1 MIELILFL
9 VFGLV
14 AVVSA
19 IVVVVQRSAVYSALA
34 LIVTFFC
41 MAGLFILLGAEFVAA
56 VQVIVY
62 AGAIMVLF
70 LFVIMLLDLRRE
82 EGRRFAPGKAQV
94 ACGVVGGGGLLL
106 LLAALA
112 GTASITPQRGSITP
126 ETLGRLGNTQVIGAL
141 LFTDYLFPFEVTS
154 VVLLIAI
161 VGAIVLARRERD

>member
-1 MIELILFL
+1 MMELILFL

-19 IVVVVQRSAVYSALA
+19 IMVIVQRSPIYSALA

-41 MAGLFILLGAEFVAA
+41 MAGLFVLLHAEFVAA

-94 ACGVVGGGGLLL
+94 ACGVAGAGVLLL

-112 GTASITPQRGSITP
+112 GTGSITAQRGTITP
-126 ETLGRLGNTQVIGAL
+126 ETLGRLGNTQVIGSL

-154 VVLLIAI
+154 VILLIAI